1 MFLERHLM
9 GEFQTDN
16 LISGFRMS
24 SFDMNANVQSMKKPF
39 SGHWSPVN
47 LIFSSL
53 CQVSP

>member
-39 SGHWSPVN
+39 SGH
-47 LIFSSL
+47 
-53 CQVSP
+53 